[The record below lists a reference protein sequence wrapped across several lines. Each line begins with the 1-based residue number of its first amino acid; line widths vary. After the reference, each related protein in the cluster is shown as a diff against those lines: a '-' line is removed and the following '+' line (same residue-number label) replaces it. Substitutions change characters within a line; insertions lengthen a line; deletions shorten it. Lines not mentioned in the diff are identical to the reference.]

1 MNRIYHAL
9 QEIDI
14 IGKLADLKEQHYRN
28 TLLISAVVELLIEN
42 NIVSMEAF
50 NNKIK
55 QLDRLAAD
63 RPSTAR
69 TADIATHE
77 ADRPKP

>member
-55 QLDRLAAD
+55 QLDRLAMD
-63 RPSTAR
+63 RPSKTRA
-69 TADIATHE
+69 ADIATHE